1 MVWFRVDDGFCDHPK
16 VEALLEGKHAE
27 DAIALWTLA
36 GSWCGKHLTDGEIS
50 ASKVARLGIA
60 RHEKAAAELV
70 RVRLWEKTATG
81 FRFHNWLERQL
92 SRENVELTRAETAE
106 RVRRY
111 RDNKR
116 EKKRGA
122 LREMITESGNVTRYT
137 PENVTHEERVSNAS
151 PSVTRNSAHTIPFH
165 SVPIR
170 TKEENQNSV
179 LGDGQQHVAL
189 PSISGL
195 VDESLRFPEP
205 DAEPFN
211 ERDLER
217 AVSEVRGTTWKIPV
231 ASFHRR
237 QARETAALI
246 MAFAHQHDCDPHAVA
261 RAAYDAWQKASKSI
275 DPMVWCANWAAKLP
289 PPPKPKEPYRDLEG

>member
-16 VEALLEGKHAE
+16 VEALLEGKHAG

-50 ASKVARLGIA
+50 AAKVARLGIA

-81 FRFHNWLERQL
+81 FRFHNWLERQS

-122 LREMITESGNVTRYT
+122 PREMITESGNVTRYT
-137 PENVTHEERVSNAS
+137 PENVTHDERVSNAS

-170 TKEENQNSV
+170 TKEENQNSA
-179 LGDGQQHVAL
+179 LGESKTPTVDSSFSRRAIERV
-189 PSISGL
+189 IS
-195 VDESLRFPEP
+195 E
-205 DAEPFN
+205 A
-211 ERDLER
+211 
-217 AVSEVRGTTWKIPV
+217 RGTPWKVPTNRFGMAQRADEV
-231 ASFHRR
+231 AESIREMAAEYDLDCEYLCKEAFTRWV
-237 QARETAALI
+237 QAREKRKQDTT
-246 MAFAHQHDCDPHAVA
+246 PH
-261 RAAYDAWQKASKSI
+261 
-275 DPMVWCANWAAKLP
+275 VWLEDWAGALP
-289 PPPKPKEPYRDLEG
+289 PAPKPQEPWRDLEG